1 MFMRKI
7 SVIVPGLL
15 LISMLVCTLPAASQ
29 SHLDQELAL
38 TNVTAEPL
46 DNVLHQIG
54 EKNGFYF
61 SYNSRSL
68 AGDSLVSFP
77 DFRGTLI
84 EFLEK
89 TLGPDY
95 EFKETPDYVIIR
107 HAPRTMEVIAET
119 AKESRRSYVLKG
131 YVRDSLGGKGVVE
144 ASVYDRK
151 ALVSTLSNKD
161 GFFKLVVKRPGESIW
176 LTVNKENYR
185 EMTMVVLLP
194 VEVKRRVREGKYD
207 YYPDGADSSRLE
219 RTWIGRFLI
228 GSRQRIQ
235 RLNLG
240 GFFAHSP
247 YQVSLI
253 PGLSTHGMFN
263 SQVINHGSVNL
274 IGGYT
279 AGVDGLEMGG
289 VFNINQKD
297 VRFLQMAGVFNMVG
311 GDAEGVQMA
320 GVSNQVM
327 GNVSGLQMGGVS
339 NWAGNAKGVQLAG
352 VINMAKEMEGLQAAG
367 SVNVATESKG
377 TQLAGVMNVSSGKT
391 GPQIAGVINVGG
403 KVKGIQLAGLINI
416 ADSSDYPVGLINI
429 IKNGRKSFS
438 LGTDESGLATLTFRS
453 GGRVLYGL
461 VGAGYYLTDRELSY
475 AAEAGIGAHL
485 TDSKSFSLDAEAVT
499 RNSADFDG
507 HEQDR
512 VSFRLLPELR
522 MGSRFSVYA
531 GPSVNFTYQDRKEA
545 AIDKIPGWVLH
556 ESKSTGRALHIGLS
570 AGLKYRW

>member
-1 MFMRKI
+1 LFI
-7 SVIVPGLL
+7 TI
-15 LISMLVCTLPAASQ
+15 LVCTLPAASQ
-29 SHLDQELAL
+29 YHLDQEIAFAD
-38 TNVTAEPL
+38 VSGQPL
-46 DNVLHQIG
+46 GEVLHEIG

-61 SYNSRSL
+61 SYNSRSVV
-68 AGDSLVSFP
+68 GDSLVSFNG
-77 DFRGTLI
+77 FRGTLI

-107 HAPRTMEVIAET
+107 YAPRSMEVVVET
-119 AKESRRSYVLKG
+119 EKESHRSFILKG
-131 YVRDSLGGKGVVE
+131 YVRDSLGARGIGQ

-207 YYPDGADSSRLE
+207 YYPDEADSSRLE

-240 GFFAHSP
+240 GFFAYSP
-247 YQVSLI
+247 YQISLI

-263 SQVINHGSVNL
+263 SQVVNRGSVNL

-297 VRFLQMAGVFNMVG
+297 VRMLQMAGVFNLVG
-311 GDAEGVQMA
+311 GDADGVQMA
-320 GVSNQVM
+320 GVSNHVV
-327 GNVSGLQMGGVS
+327 GDVSGLQMGGVS
-339 NWAGNAKGVQLAG
+339 NWTGNAKGVQLAG
-352 VINMAKEMEGLQAAG
+352 VINMAKEMDGVQAAG
-367 SVNVATESKG
+367 SVNVATELRG
-377 TQLAGVMNVSSGKT
+377 TQLAGVMNVSSGET
-391 GPQIAGVINVGG
+391 GSQIAGVVNIGG
-403 KVKGIQLAGLINI
+403 KVKGIQLAGLINV
-416 ADSSDYPVGLINI
+416 ADSSDYPIGLINI

-438 LGTDESGLATLTFRS
+438 LNTDEAGLAALTFRS

-461 VGAGYYLTDRELSY
+461 VGIGYYLTDRELSY
-475 AAEAGIGAHL
+475 VGEAGIGAHL
-485 TDSKSFSLDAEAVT
+485 GNSKGFSLDAEVVN
-499 RNSADFDG
+499 RNITDLKDR
-507 HEQDR
+507 EQEQA
-512 VSFRLLPELR
+512 SFRILPELR
-522 MGSRFSVYA
+522 MGSHFSIYA
-531 GPSVNFTYQDRKEA
+531 GPSVNYSYPDKENGR
-545 AIDKIPGWVLH
+545 IDKIQGWVLY
-556 ESKSTGRALHIGLS
+556 ENDSNGRTLHIGLS
-570 AGLKYRW
+570 GGLKYRW